1 MPVEAS
7 MKNSGTKLPNAE
19 HFLQSALVSKC
30 FNRELPRLSAM
41 RLETDFVISLGVSP
55 GFASTS
61 AKISRRRPSAIPP
74 IT

>member
-1 MPVEAS
+1 

-30 FNRELPRLSAM
+30 FNRELPRLSAT
-41 RLETDFVISLGVSP
+41 RLETDFVISLGVPP

-61 AKISRRRPSAIPP
+61 AKISRRRASRYFAI
-74 IT
+74 T